1 MGLRFS
7 SADAGLRV
15 LVGISLTALVLLAGT
30 IFVGVVG
37 SQAQTG
43 TLAEESFPYTI
54 AVHVSSSADGGPE
67 EVAAI
72 QDFVARRAE
81 TINEAGGIQGHPVE
95 IKVFDDKSKVEKT
108 IENVEEALKDPRLIA
123 MVGIW
128 NSTRGSQVMD
138 IVGASGIPLISE
150 LSVES
155 LFADHRN
162 IYTLTRAVS
171 DEQEVFLSFAKDRFK
186 SLAFVGLK
194 GDLYTT
200 AFHNHLETAEG
211 QLPIE
216 ASLWIDGELDQ
227 QRAEVEAVIE
237 QIRSKKI
244 DTLFLSI
251 GSRRGAEFLA
261 ALSRQNIDIPV
272 FIALGS
278 INGVVTQAGGGG
290 RDYAGGLYEI
300 AEGGI
305 ANLNNERLEQLM
317 RNPERMASVGTY
329 SPYAIGYG
337 ARYADLVAMLAET
350 AAQSPSGHPGRV
362 ADYLVDE
369 LGKLREGRRVWR
381 GWAQDWSFTDD
392 RASAERSLLVWRPK
406 LSEKSILA
414 PSQYVRDGSTMRA
427 VPVLYVHLDMVRISH
442 VDSNDRSFEADFFFT
457 MRSQAEIPISA
468 IEFTNAKR
476 GQISAKPLIS
486 IRRVHREDEV
496 GPHQSGARIYKVS
509 GRFGFNPDLRK
520 YPFDEQI
527 FSISFQPAT
536 TAAAF
541 FLQPPSEDVRG
552 QSFFVDGWKLQGHY
566 VGTKEL
572 IIRSI
577 ADATGAERV
586 IPYYNFNY
594 TWVMQRQVTD
604 YLLRVVVPL
613 AFIMIVAYVAHFI
626 PTARFEAIMGIQ
638 VTALLSAI
646 ALYLALQ
653 QPASDEATLSDEI
666 FVMAYAAITAMI
678 TLSVL
683 EVNTSLT
690 QSTGALRLI
699 HHIQIYAVPI
709 IALGLIAYIL
719 ISASNPVTLQ
729 KFYQTFEMPAE
740 VSSFLSGAR

>member
-1 MGLRFS
+1 MRRRMTKRKRIPQPASSLR
-7 SADAGLRV
+7 AWL
-15 LVGISLTALVLLAGT
+15 LLAAT
-30 IFVGVVG
+30 IVVA
-37 SQAQTG
+37 SFSALATAQG
-43 TLAEESFPYTI
+43 QGENVSYTI
-54 AVHVSSSADGGPE
+54 AVHISSSSDGGPE
-67 EVAAI
+67 EVHAI
-72 QDFVARRAE
+72 RDFVERRAKA
-81 TINEAGGIQGHPVE
+81 INDLGGIRGHALK
-95 IKVFDDKSKVEKT
+95 IKFFDDQSQVEKT
-108 IENVEEALKDPRLIA
+108 KANVAEALKDPQLIA
-123 MVGIW
+123 MVGLW
-128 NSTRGSQVMD
+128 NSTRGSEVMD
-138 IVGASGIPLISE
+138 AVGASGIPLISE
-150 LSVES
+150 LSVEA
-155 LFADHRN
+155 LFSKHRN
-162 IYTLTRAVS
+162 IYTLTRAVT
-171 DEQEVFLSFAKDRFK
+171 DEQEVFLSFMRDRFK
-186 SLAFVGLK
+186 SLAFVGLE

-200 AFHNHLETAEG
+200 AFHDHLKSAD
-211 QLPIE
+211 QSIPIVSS
-216 ASLWIDGELDQ
+216 AWIKGEIADQ
-227 QRAEVEAVIE
+227 RDDIDRVIE
-237 QIRSKKI
+237 DIRAGQADMI
-244 DTLFLSI
+244 FLSI
-251 GSRRGAEFLA
+251 GSRRGEEFLA
-261 ALSRQNIDIPV
+261 RLNSHNINVPV

-278 INGVVTQAGGGG
+278 INGVVTAPGGGKH
-290 RDYAGGLYEI
+290 YAGGLYEI

-317 RNPERMASVGTY
+317 RNPERMGGIDTF

-337 ARYADLVAMLAET
+337 ARYADLVAMLAEM
-350 AAQSPSGHPGRV
+350 ANKSPSGYPARV

-369 LGKLREGRRVWR
+369 LGQLRESRRVWR
-381 GWAQDWSFTDD
+381 GWAQDWTFTTD
-392 RASAERSLLVWRPK
+392 RASAERSLLVWRPEG
-406 LSEKSILA
+406 SEKSILA
-414 PSQYVRDGSTMRA
+414 PVQYVRDAGRMRA

-442 VDSNDRSFEADFFFT
+442 VDSNDRSFEAEFFFT
-457 MRSQAEIPISA
+457 MRSRGEIPIKA

-476 GQISAKPLIS
+476 SQDSAKPLIS
-486 IRRVHREDEV
+486 IRRVHREAEL
-496 GPHQSGARIYKVS
+496 GPHQSSARIYKVS
-509 GRFGFNPDLRK
+509 GRFNFNPDLRK

-552 QSFFVDGWKLQGHY
+552 QSFDVDGWKLNGHY

-577 ADATGAERV
+577 SDATGAERV

-678 TLSVL
+678 ALSVL
-683 EVNTSLT
+683 EVNSNLT
-690 QSTGALRLI
+690 DATGALRII
-699 HHIQIYAVPI
+699 HAIQIYVVPI

-729 KFYQTFEMPAE
+729 RLFKALDMPTS
-740 VSSFLSGAR
+740 VSAFLSGAL